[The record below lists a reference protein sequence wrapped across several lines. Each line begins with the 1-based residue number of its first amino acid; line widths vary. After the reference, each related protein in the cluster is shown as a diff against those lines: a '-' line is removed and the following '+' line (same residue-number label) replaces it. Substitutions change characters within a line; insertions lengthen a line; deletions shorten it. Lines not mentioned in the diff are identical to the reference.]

1 MLPFTRCLPDPDIS
15 MRDIADFILDSK
27 LGRKAICCTEIP
39 RLPIFLRDLISI
51 IYRLTISCHLP
62 EFTDHGLR
70 HLCSMVDRISLWT
83 FKSASDDI
91 TSLCDN
97 FDDEGQQAAI
107 LLIAVLIHDIGMLSQ
122 RPEDLPKDN
131 IKWPGKGNMDIP
143 TWVRKTHVL
152 RIRHLIKRLIINSI
166 EEDYTD
172 IYSSPLL
179 NRAICVAEAHE
190 KWPWENGFVNLIGQD
205 IGLAAVL
212 AVSDLLDEDASRC
225 DSVTMIEHRQ
235 GTMLNYGHWIRHS
248 LTTNRILITEGTVN
262 ITFVRPPDTDYQM
275 APVYAAL
282 RNHYRL
288 IKLYI
293 EPLSIIGA
301 GFLDVSFLENSIPEI
316 ICPELEN
323 WYKIPGLTT
332 QRALVYHLLNTFFP
346 EAVIDKRKVSSTFL
360 TKIHDIDLEEIN
372 LKLIYNIQG
381 DFEIRSIYE
390 QACYAIINE

>member
-1 MLPFTRCLPDPDIS
+1 
-15 MRDIADFILDSK
+15 
-27 LGRKAICCTEIP
+27 
-39 RLPIFLRDLISI
+39 
-51 IYRLTISCHLP
+51 
-62 EFTDHGLR
+62 
-70 HLCSMVDRISLWT
+70 MVDRISLWT